1 MLHDQQYPAN
11 ITSAVDYYS
20 DTSDNR
26 RKILI
31 VDDEEISRS
40 VLCRIFDKDYTILT
54 AENGQDALNLLNTIN
69 EEISLSL
76 LDLIMPVLDGYKFL
90 HILKNDSRFSS
101 IPVIVTTAKD
111 CEEDEIWCLQNGAAD
126 FISKPYNPEVAK
138 HRAKRIINLCETS
151 AMLNAMKRDPL
162 TGLYNKESFYLKASQ
177 ILEKNPYCQYDMVV
191 ADSQNFKVVTER
203 LGLEVGDLV
212 LRYRAERYQRAVQNR
227 GICTRL
233 HDDVFAILIEHG
245 DESWKSQL
253 LWQWDEEQDNIPLH
267 NLVIK
272 YGIYE
277 NVNRN
282 ISPSGMCDRAMLAM
296 NRVKKLYG
304 KNISIYDDSFRSSLL
319 REQQILDSMEQALTE
334 HQFQIYYQPK
344 YDINT
349 EHISGA
355 EALVRWIHPEL
366 GFLSP
371 GEFIPLFEKNGF
383 ITKLDLYVWEQTCKD
398 LLRWKNEGRSSIP
411 VSVNI
416 SRADFSIPDLAD
428 RITDLVDSY
437 CIERE
442 LLHLEI
448 TESVY
453 MDEPQSII
461 QTINTLRANGF
472 KIEMDDFGSGYSSL
486 NMLSELSIDILKL
499 DMKFIQKNSQ
509 NKRNI
514 LGFIISLS
522 KWMNLTTIAEGVE
535 TQEHVDKLRRFGCDY
550 VQGYFFAKPMPAA
563 QFEHYLEEDL
573 TKTPPAI
580 ESGNLPDPSASAV
593 QPEKEETLLLVE
605 DNEMNRSILR
615 HMLNDC
621 YHIREVSNGKEAYD
635 YLLSH
640 PDEISVILLDMVM
653 PVMDGFQFMKL
664 RNQDPVLSRI
674 PVIIT
679 SESETDSECLALR
692 LGAERFIGK
701 PYDRELLLLSVSNA
715 IKWHKYPPAYEVI
728 P

>member
-1 MLHDQQYPAN
+1 MPQNQQYQVNTIPAVN
-11 ITSAVDYYS
+11 YYS
-20 DTSDNR
+20 DTTDAK
-26 RKILI
+26 RKVLI

-40 VLCRIFDKDYTILT
+40 VLCRILDKDYTILT
-54 AENGQDALNLLNTIN
+54 AENGQDALNLLDHLN
-69 EEISLSL
+69 EDISLIF
-76 LDLIMPVLDGYKFL
+76 LDLIMPVLDGYEFL
-90 HILKNDSRFSS
+90 HILKNDSHLSS

-138 HRAKRIINLCETS
+138 HRAERIINLRETS
-151 AMLNAMKRDPL
+151 SMLNAMKQDPL
-162 TGLYNKESFYLKASQ
+162 TGLYNKESFYIKASQ
-177 ILEKNPYCQYDMVV
+177 ILEKNPSCQYDMVV
-191 ADSQNFKVVTER
+191 ADSQNFKVINER
-203 LGLEVGDLV
+203 LGLDVGDRV
-212 LRYRAERYQRAVQNR
+212 LCHMANRYQSAVHDH

-245 DESWKSQL
+245 DESWKPQL
-253 LWQWDEEQDNIPLH
+253 LWQWDEKPDNIPLQ

-277 NVNRN
+277 NVDRA
-282 ISPSGMCDRAMLAM
+282 ISPSGMCDRAILAL

-319 REQQILDSMEQALTE
+319 REQQILDSMEQALTD

-383 ITKLDLYVWEQTCKD
+383 ITKVDFYVWEEACKN
-398 LLRWKNEGRSSIP
+398 LLKWKNEGRQSIP

-416 SRADFSIPDLAD
+416 SRADFSIPDLAEK
-428 RITDLVDSY
+428 ITDLADKY
-437 CIERE
+437 CIDRE

-461 QTINTLRANGF
+461 QTIDTLRTNGF

-499 DMKFIQKNSQ
+499 DMKFIQKSSED
-509 NKRNI
+509 KRNI

-535 TQEHVDKLRRFGCDY
+535 TQEHIDKLRRFGCDY

-563 QFEHYLEEDL
+563 EFEHYLEEDL
-573 TKTPPAI
+573 NKNTSPTGN
-580 ESGNLPDPSASAV
+580 GNLPVLSPSGT

-605 DNEMNRSILR
+605 DNEMNRSILS
-615 HMLNDC
+615 HMLNEH

-640 PDEISVILLDMVM
+640 PGEISVILLDMVM

-664 RNQDPVLSRI
+664 RNEDPVLSRI

-679 SESETDSECLALR
+679 SESENDSERLALR
-692 LGAERFIGK
+692 LGAERFVAK
-701 PYDRELLLLSVSNA
+701 PYDRELLLLSVANA
-715 IKWHKYPPAYEVI
+715 VKWHK
-728 P
+728 

>member
-1 MLHDQQYPAN
+1 MLHNQQYPVNTIPAIN
-11 ITSAVDYYS
+11 YYS
-20 DTSDNR
+20 DTADTQ

-40 VLCRIFDKDYTILT
+40 VLCRILDKDYTILT
-54 AENGQDALNLLNTIN
+54 AENGQEALNLLNNLN
-69 EEISLSL
+69 EEISLIL
-76 LDLIMPVLDGYKFL
+76 LDLIMPVLDGYEFL

-101 IPVIVTTAKD
+101 IPVIVTTTKD

-138 HRAKRIINLCETS
+138 HRAERIINLRETS
-151 AMLNAMKRDPL
+151 AMLNVIKRDQL
-162 TGLYNKESFYLKASQ
+162 TGLYNKESFYIKASQ
-177 ILEKNPYCQYDMVV
+177 ILENNPLCQYDMVV
-191 ADSQNFKVVTER
+191 ADSQNFKVVNER
-203 LGLEVGDLV
+203 LGLEVGDRV
-212 LRYRAERYQRAVQNR
+212 LCYMADRYQCAAQDH

-245 DESWKSQL
+245 DESWKPQL
-253 LWQWDEEQDNIPLH
+253 LWQWDEKQDNIPLQ

-277 NVNRN
+277 NVNRS
-282 ISPSGMCDRAMLAM
+282 ISPSGMCDRAILAL

-334 HQFQIYYQPK
+334 HQFQVYYQPK

-383 ITKLDLYVWEQTCKD
+383 ITKVDFYVWEETCKNM
-398 LLRWKNEGRSSIP
+398 LKWKEEGRQSIS

-428 RITDLVDSY
+428 KITDLVDSY
-437 CIERE
+437 CIDRE

-461 QTINTLRANGF
+461 QTIDTLRSNGF

-486 NMLSELSIDILKL
+486 NMLSDLSIDILKL

-509 NKRNI
+509 HKRNI

-550 VQGYFFAKPMPAA
+550 VQGYFYAKPMPIAE
-563 QFEHYLEEDL
+563 FEHHLEEDIGKNPIAAEPKNPL
-573 TKTPPAI
+573 VLSPSEASVEKK
-580 ESGNLPDPSASAV
+580 ENL
-593 QPEKEETLLLVE
+593 LIVE
-605 DNEMNRSILR
+605 DNEMNRSILS
-615 HMLNDC
+615 HMLNDH
-621 YHIREVSNGKEAYD
+621 YQIHEVSNGKEAYD

-640 PDEISVILLDMVM
+640 PGEISVILLDMIM

-664 RNQDPVLSRI
+664 RNQDSELSLI

-679 SESETDSECLALR
+679 SESEKDSERLALR
-692 LGAERFIGK
+692 LGADRFIAK
-701 PYDRELLLLSVSNA
+701 PYDRELLLLSIANA
-715 IKWHKYPPAYEVI
+715 VKWHK
-728 P
+728 